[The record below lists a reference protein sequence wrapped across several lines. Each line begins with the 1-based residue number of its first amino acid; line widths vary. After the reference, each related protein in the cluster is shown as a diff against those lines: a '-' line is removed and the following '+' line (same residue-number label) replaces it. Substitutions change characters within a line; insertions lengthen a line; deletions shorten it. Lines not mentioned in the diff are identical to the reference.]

1 MSKYQTDYQEI
12 SNELEDIHDGAALHW
27 VHWCVLAGSL
37 VLTFGAWYFAKLQIE
52 EKTMLKF
59 DREVSQVVKLVSER
73 MQKYEDALWSGVAV
87 IEANG
92 GNTDNQHWRTF
103 SNRLHLNVKY
113 PGINGIGV
121 VHYLPTTLK
130 LDQYLFQKK
139 AERAYFDVHP
149 KRIRKEYLPITYIEP
164 FMDNQQAIGLDLA
177 HETNR
182 YRAALKARDTG
193 KAQITGPITLVQD
206 AAKTPGF
213 LFYTPFY
220 KNGLDETLDQRQQNF
235 TGLVYAPFVM
245 NKLMAGTLDQKNRH
259 VSIRVTDGAVPL
271 YDELKPSNAAYD
283 PEPQFTKSVPLTAYG
298 RTWNFK
304 IQSSQSFRALYSNNQ
319 PWIILFGGISID
331 TLLFILFILLT
342 RSNRRAIT
350 LTEKVTQSYQL
361 QLGELNAAKLNAE
374 NANKLKSS
382 FLANMS
388 HEIRT
393 PLNGVMGMA
402 QLLGRTELNETQ
414 KDYVKTICSS
424 STSLLT
430 IIEDVLDIS
439 KIEAGLIE
447 LWEEEYDV
455 EELVKIAVNTVSGI
469 AVNKGLNIRY
479 QINEDCHENY
489 TGDPKRIRQVL
500 INMLGNAVK
509 FTDSGEISVLVEKNN
524 DGKLLFKIND
534 TGPGITAIN
543 QLKIFD
549 RFSQVDNTDQRSH
562 GGSGLG
568 LTISKDLCHLM
579 GGEIGVDSTPGNG
592 STFWFTIPAVLSDDL
607 TADEIQK
614 DLKTPERLSSDS
626 RLKILLAEDN
636 LVNQMVISE
645 ALNDEGIELVMV
657 NNGLEALAQ
666 LDQRAFDI
674 VLMDI
679 QMPKMSGDEAIKRIR
694 RSDQTYKDIPIII
707 LSANALKEA
716 IDEYMELGANEYLS
730 KPIDIDQLIQ
740 KINEH
745 CQKRVLNN
753 AA

>member
-1 MSKYQTDYQEI
+1 
-12 SNELEDIHDGAALHW
+12 
-27 VHWCVLAGSL
+27 
-37 VLTFGAWYFAKLQIE
+37 
-52 EKTMLKF
+52 
-59 DREVSQVVKLVSER
+59 
-73 MQKYEDALWSGVAV
+73 
-87 IEANG
+87 
-92 GNTDNQHWRTF
+92 
-103 SNRLHLNVKY
+103 
-113 PGINGIGV
+113 
-121 VHYLPTTLK
+121 
-130 LDQYLFQKK
+130 
-139 AERAYFDVHP
+139 
-149 KRIRKEYLPITYIEP
+149 
-164 FMDNQQAIGLDLA
+164 
-177 HETNR
+177 
-182 YRAALKARDTG
+182 
-193 KAQITGPITLVQD
+193 
-206 AAKTPGF
+206 
-213 LFYTPFY
+213 
-220 KNGLDETLDQRQQNF
+220 
-235 TGLVYAPFVM
+235 
-245 NKLMAGTLDQKNRH
+245 
-259 VSIRVTDGAVPL
+259 
-271 YDELKPSNAAYD
+271 
-283 PEPQFTKSVPLTAYG
+283 
-298 RTWNFK
+298 
-304 IQSSQSFRALYSNNQ
+304 
-319 PWIILFGGISID
+319 
-331 TLLFILFILLT
+331 
-342 RSNRRAIT
+342 
-350 LTEKVTQSYQL
+350 
-361 QLGELNAAKLNAE
+361 
-374 NANKLKSS
+374 
-382 FLANMS
+382 MS

-469 AVNKGLNIRY
+469 AVNKGLNIHY
-479 QINEDCHENY
+479 QINEDCLENY

-543 QLKIFD
+543 QLKIFE